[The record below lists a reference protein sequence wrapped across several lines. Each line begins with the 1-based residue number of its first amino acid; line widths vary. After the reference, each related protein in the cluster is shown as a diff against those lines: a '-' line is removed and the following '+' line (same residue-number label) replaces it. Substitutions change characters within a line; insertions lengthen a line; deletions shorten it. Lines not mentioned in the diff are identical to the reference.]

1 MMLITP
7 LPEERYASLDE
18 DTKIKSSIDKMRAY
32 LAKTLVLNPPSPAP
46 SQPPDWTPPSTPR
59 PRRPTTPDGDPPNP
73 TSPPTTPRPA
83 QHDKGKIRITAAGFP
98 EKSTSSASDSAVA
111 DEMARARSRAENYS
125 KLHTKDGTLRRFTED
140 MEPVSNE
147 PYKLGPI
154 HLLGDNK
161 SVTFTAKNPLTSTK
175 SRWLDVRWF
184 RLREFV
190 KAGFVRISHIFTQQN
205 VADFFTKPLQK
216 DAFLRMRRFLMNS

>member
-1 MMLITP
+1 
-7 LPEERYASLDE
+7 
-18 DTKIKSSIDKMRAY
+18 
-32 LAKTLVLNPPSPAP
+32 
-46 SQPPDWTPPSTPR
+46 
-59 PRRPTTPDGDPPNP
+59 
-73 TSPPTTPRPA
+73 
-83 QHDKGKIRITAAGFP
+83 
-98 EKSTSSASDSAVA
+98 
-111 DEMARARSRAENYS
+111 MARARSRAENYS